1 MKSPITGSRMAAI
14 LLFLLAL
21 DAILYYQAII
31 LDKSYIYDEFQLI
44 ENLQA
49 FTLLIAFSIFA
60 ATLFVAKRGERAVV
74 AAGALLWLTMFL
86 REVDF
91 EELHV
96 TGVIAFL
103 TVGKSKDA
111 ILAVVWLFLLGY
123 LAKHFSRYKPLL
135 RSLIFSKMGLVVFV
149 GGLSLLAGDF
159 FEKVHF
165 PHHDFYEEILELDGY
180 LLILFGSLF
189 FPAVLRGIDTERNL
203 QR

>member
-49 FTLLIAFSIFA
+49 LTLLIAFSIFA
-60 ATLFVAKRGERAVV
+60 ATLFVAERAVV

-159 FEKVHF
+159 FEKIRF
-165 PHHDFYEEILELDGY
+165 PRHEFYEEILELDGY

>member
-1 MKSPITGSRMAAI
+1 MKSPITGSRMAAVF
-14 LLFLLAL
+14 LFLLFIDSL
-21 DAILYYQAII
+21 FYYQAIV
-31 LDKSYIYDEFQLI
+31 LEKEHLYKEFHLI

-49 FTLLIAFSIFA
+49 LALILTFA
-60 ATLFVAKRGERAVV
+60 IYATTLFIAKREQRIIVV
-74 AAGALLWLTMFL
+74 AGALLWLTMFL

-111 ILAVVWLFLLGY
+111 ILAGVWLFLLGY

-159 FEKVHF
+159 FEKIRF
-165 PHHDFYEEILELDGY
+165 PRHEFYEEILELDGY